1 MLRSENE
8 AGGPKTAEAKPQVII
23 LHETVLQSWLRD
35 ASTFALFLALIG
47 IGILLQ
53 SVALQWVGA
62 IIGMLC
68 LATVKI
74 SKRLSFDGAR
84 KYIDEMESSL

>member
-1 MLRSENE
+1 MESSTS
-8 AGGPKTAEAKPQVII
+8 KAKPQVII

-35 ASTFALFLALIG
+35 ASTFALFVGLIG

-53 SVALQWVGA
+53 SVAMQWIGA
-62 IIGMLC
+62 IIGMFC
-68 LATVKI
+68 LATIKI

-84 KYIDEMESSL
+84 KYIDEVEASL